1 MKRRTFMKGSV
12 AAAAV
17 GVAGSW
23 TGCRP
28 APPSIEGTIVG
39 PNRELGHRLRDG
51 GLPTPER
58 FERVDVV
65 VVGAGVAGLAAART
79 LSRAGGLK
87 LVQLEL
93 ESEVGGN
100 SGWGQSATTAY
111 PWGAHYVPLPGRE
124 AVEVLRLFE
133 ELGVITGH
141 DSAGRPIYREEF
153 LCHDPEERLFLHG
166 RWQEGLIPHLGVSP
180 ADRAEIDRFLARMQA
195 LREGT
200 GADGRPLF
208 AIPVDRSSSDPTW
221 RALDQEPFS
230 AWLDREG
237 FRARPLRWYVDYCC
251 RDDFGL
257 AAAGVSAWAGLHYF
271 AARGGDAANADTSA
285 VVTWPEGNGWL
296 VQRMREGITGEV
308 RRGCA
313 VHSVV
318 ARDGRVQVAGF
329 DVASGRA
336 IGWDA
341 AHVVLAVPMFVAT
354 RLLGPVA
361 AGRGVGAVYPPWLVA
376 NLTVDHVPE
385 GRGMGPAWDNVLF
398 EGRGLGYVVATHQH
412 LRAVTGES
420 VLTYYLPLD
429 QLPPV
434 EARRQAATWSWE
446 QARDIV
452 LNDLGRAHPDITSR
466 TRRMDLKIWGHGM
479 ICPVP
484 GFLWHGDR
492 HRWAQPLGNIHFAH
506 SDLSGMS
513 LFEEAYTRGVAAA
526 HAVLGTKSA

>member
-28 APPSIEGTIVG
+28 AAPSIEGTIVV

-51 GLPTPER
+51 GLTTPER
-58 FERVDVV
+58 FEPVDVV
-65 VVGAGVAGLAAART
+65 VVGGGVAGLAATRT

-180 ADRAEIDRFLARMQA
+180 TDRAEIDRFLARMQT

-221 RALDQEPFS
+221 RTLDLEPFS
-230 AWLDREG
+230 VWLDREG

-271 AARGGDAANADTSA
+271 AARGGEAANADTSA

-308 RRGCA
+308 RRGCV

-318 ARDGRVQVAGF
+318 TRDGRVQVAAF
-329 DVASGRA
+329 DASSGRSV
-336 IGWDA
+336 GWDA
-341 AHVVLAVPMFVAT
+341 AQVVMAVPLFVAM
-354 RLLGPVA
+354 RLLGTVG
-361 AGRGVGAVYPPWLVA
+361 AGRGEGAVYPPWLVA
-376 NLTVDHVPE
+376 NLTVDHLPE

-429 QLPPV
+429 HLPPV

-446 QARDIV
+446 QARDLV
-452 LNDLGRAHPDITSR
+452 LRDLERAHPDIASR
-466 TRRMDLKIWGHGM
+466 TRRLDLKIWGHGM

-526 HAVLGTKSA
+526 HAVMGTKSA